1 MSYYFLA
8 PDENGWSI
16 WARYNDATEEVH
28 VTGLTHEQAEQM
40 LELAGQ
46 PIRYDDRQLKLD
58 L

>member
-1 MSYYFLA
+1 VSHYFIR
-8 PDENGWSI
+8 PDENGYSI
-16 WARYNDATEEVH
+16 WAFYDDGTEEAH
-28 VTGLTHEQAEQM
+28 VTGMTREAAERT